1 VRGCH
6 LCNTVYT
13 QVEGAKEC
21 VCDRTEVCNTTAG
34 KCDRLSNNNRTLCS
48 GVCEPRR
55 FSLPTW
61 TLTHCQH
68 CNEHSPEARGVPKA
82 CLCSIFESCNETM
95 GVCGDYPNA
104 TGQKVRLCS
113 GQCQL
118 EQAST
123 TMMVLMLFYFVL
135 LIVAIMFEK
144 WWNRRPESQVIIY
157 S

>member
-1 VRGCH
+1 
-6 LCNTVYT
+6 
-13 QVEGAKEC
+13 
-21 VCDRTEVCNTTAG
+21 
-34 KCDRLSNNNRTLCS
+34 
-48 GVCEPRR
+48 
-55 FSLPTW
+55 
-61 TLTHCQH
+61 
-68 CNEHSPEARGVPKA
+68 
-82 CLCSIFESCNETM
+82 M